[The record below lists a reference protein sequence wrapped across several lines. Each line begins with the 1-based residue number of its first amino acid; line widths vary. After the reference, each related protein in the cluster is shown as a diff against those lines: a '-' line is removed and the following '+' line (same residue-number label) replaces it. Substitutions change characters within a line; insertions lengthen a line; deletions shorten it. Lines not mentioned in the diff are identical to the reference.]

1 MHDDRWWM
9 VSDIRCTYSRGRKL
23 TRTKIESNRYSWYG
37 GDGEGKKKKKVGNR
51 NNRGYERAYGIKLH
65 SGRRLARNWCP
76 LWHRTLV
83 AFRWFET
90 MSLKLVL
97 VLTTSI
103 DNSLETVVVMRKR
116 FQARTPSRQTQISDN
131 IELSCPTI
139 LDICIVDGLLELVAR
154 DHEHENFSISA

>member
-1 MHDDRWWM
+1 
-9 VSDIRCTYSRGRKL
+9 
-23 TRTKIESNRYSWYG
+23 
-37 GDGEGKKKKKVGNR
+37 
-51 NNRGYERAYGIKLH
+51 
-65 SGRRLARNWCP
+65 
-76 LWHRTLV
+76 
-83 AFRWFET
+83 

-103 DNSLETVVVMRKR
+103 DNSLETVIVMRKR

-139 LDICIVDGLLELVAR
+139 LDICIVDGLLEMVAR